1 MVNNGSSANVLYYPA
16 FQQVRIDKERLVPKN
31 TPLVGFRRTKVVPL
45 GAVTLSVMVGN
56 YPQQITKD
64 VTFLVVDCLS
74 TYNAIFGRP
83 TLNSWK
89 AVTLTYHSMIKFL
102 TDYKV
107 GELRRNQVAARKCYI
122 AMMEMDDHLQA
133 INIEVIPSM
142 EHKTPPKV
150 LPVKDGTK
158 SDTPHFRFISFN

>member
-1 MVNNGSSANVLYYPA
+1 M
-16 FQQVRIDKERLVPKN
+16 RIDRERLVPKN
-31 TPLVGFRRTKVVPL
+31 TPLVGSRRTKVVPL
-45 GAVTLSVMVGN
+45 GAVTLSMMVGN

-150 LPVKDGTK
+150 LPVKDGMK

>member
-1 MVNNGSSANVLYYPA
+1 M
-16 FQQVRIDKERLVPKN
+16 RIDKERLVPTN
-31 TPLVGFRRTKVVPL
+31 TPLIGFRGTKVFPL

-64 VTFLVVDCLS
+64 ITYLVVDCLFA
-74 TYNAIFGRP
+74 YNAIFGRP

-89 AVTLTYHSMIKFL
+89 AVTSTYHLIIKFL

-133 INIEVIPSM
+133 MNIEVIPSM

>member
-1 MVNNGSSANVLYYPA
+1 M
-16 FQQVRIDKERLVPKN
+16 RIHRERLVPTN
-31 TPLVGFRRTKVVPL
+31 TPLVGFRRTKVFPL

-89 AVTLTYHSMIKFL
+89 AVTSTYHLMIKFL

-107 GELRRNQVAARKCYI
+107 GELRRNQVAACKCYI

-133 INIEVIPSM
+133 MNIEVIPSM

-150 LPVKDGTK
+150 LPVEDGTK
-158 SDTPHFRFISFN
+158 SYTPHFQFISFN

>member
-1 MVNNGSSANVLYYPA
+1 
-16 FQQVRIDKERLVPKN
+16 
-31 TPLVGFRRTKVVPL
+31 
-45 GAVTLSVMVGN
+45 MVGN

-64 VTFLVVDCLS
+64 ITFLVVDCLS
-74 TYNAIFGRP
+74 ASNAIFGRP

-89 AVTLTYHSMIKFL
+89 AVTSTYHLIIKFL

-122 AMMEMDDHLQA
+122 AMMEMDNHLQA
-133 INIEVIPSM
+133 MNMEVIPSM

-150 LPVKDGTK
+150 LPVEDGTK